1 MSLGEKMKPVLET
14 RLAVLKQEITEID
27 QTLRE
32 PDSQDFE
39 ERATENEGD
48 EVLEDLGNAA
58 LVEIAQIE
66 SALDRINAGTYGEC
80 VTCGDDIPPRGS
92 RQCPTRRSAS
102 SAHPEY
108 GTLTARARP
117 AQGMP
122 SSLCVCSDS
131 RHLGW
136 ARQ

>member
-14 RLAVLKQEITEID
+14 RLAALKQEITEID

-66 SALDRINAGTYGEC
+66 SALGRIDAGTYGEC
-80 VTCGDDIPPRGS
+80 VTCGDDIPPARLEAVPHAA
-92 RQCPTRRSAS
+92 QCIKCAS
-102 SAHPEY
+102 
-108 GTLTARARP
+108 
-117 AQGMP
+117 
-122 SSLCVCSDS
+122 
-131 RHLGW
+131 
-136 ARQ
+136 

>member
-14 RLAVLKQEITEID
+14 RLAELKEEIEDID

-58 LVEIAQIE
+58 LTEISQIQ
-66 SALDRINAGTYGEC
+66 SALARIADGTYGEC
-80 VTCGDDIPPRGS
+80 VTCGGTISPARLEAVPHAA
-92 RQCPTRRSAS
+92 QCIKCAS
-102 SAHPEY
+102 
-108 GTLTARARP
+108 
-117 AQGMP
+117 
-122 SSLCVCSDS
+122 
-131 RHLGW
+131 
-136 ARQ
+136 